1 MAVKA
6 DITIDIDK
14 QVGELQN
21 LTQIYNARVGDNKT
35 PLTIA
40 WRKNDLPLN
49 LKGLHAY
56 IVGKTG
62 DGSYNSETGKIDFPV
77 NTPVSQ
83 FEDDGSGTLDGGQS
97 GLTTLL
103 IPKQMWQ
110 NSGLFAGYIGLK
122 SEDGSV
128 FTSKDI
134 WFKVLGNVLDAGVQ
148 INYFIGDFDKAL
160 SEAEK
165 KLQDKTDSFDQV
177 TAKALQ
183 DLHDKYLQ
191 KAQHAEDTLS
201 DTNAAIDANLAS
213 LKKIAASIGN
223 LQAQLDAD
231 NLETMPQHNADILEL
246 NKKFDNQIS
255 QIHLSP
261 ERFSTLD
268 DVRKQYPTGSHN
280 LITTDD
286 GYTAI
291 WQNGAWQRGNIYQS
305 VGIPDKSIDSSK
317 LSNLST
323 DWKPSYDQPI
333 ILDWNNKTLT
343 IPDGSAIM
351 MHSKTSNIELSYGT
365 FKWDDKLP
373 YVFVSVTSDAK
384 TIKFYSGFD
393 SIPNEEIFIGWI
405 MVNERQ
411 YKFDFRVIE
420 TEQQSADKDPSTAI
434 YIDEKHLPSIR
445 TNMVTSSKIFVDY
458 DKASLILTGDLAFA
472 YKKKYI
478 YIYSGQYDLHDED
491 GKIHNGW
498 IYLFYDTETSN
509 YTIKLFKNQF
519 DNRVENLPCIGYVMF
534 DSKNFY
540 LLDYGQSFNKND
552 KHFVIVK
559 GEKVQ
564 VDFEKNEVIFPKIN
578 HLYIPY
584 YMDLTTSSFAIP
596 IKYTDGTPNDN
607 GNVGYFFGID
617 PAKLTSNSAS
627 LKDAIVVA
635 YSLRTLDNCLYLG
648 WVETN
653 AKTYNFGQLG
663 SSFTKNKFDQKLN
676 KPFYQKA
683 ITCLGDSITAGDSG
697 EGSIID
703 SYVPRMASLLGT
715 TPTNAGVCGSTIT
728 KADDRKDSFV
738 ERIGNIKNQDVV
750 TIFGGTNDFFL
761 NRNLGQFNDDSDNP
775 VTFYAALK
783 YLVLHLSAQNPSAK
797 LLIMTPA
804 RSSREGWAKY
814 DADGNLIKNKAGY
827 TVDDYCNAI
836 RKVAEYY
843 AIPVLDLQKM
853 GNYNPCIPSQ
863 RGHDALSADGL
874 HPTAKGYDRLALTI
888 AHSINSL

>member
-134 WFKVLGNVLDAGVQ
+134 WFKVLGNVLDAGVE

-160 SEAEK
+160 AEAEK
-165 KLQDKTDSFDQV
+165 KLQDKTDSFDQA

-213 LKKIAASIGN
+213 LKKIATSIGT

-231 NLETMPQHNADILEL
+231 NLETIPQHNADILEL
-246 NKKFDNQIS
+246 NNKFDNQIS

-261 ERFSTLD
+261 ERFATLD
-268 DVRKQYPTGSHN
+268 EVRKQYPTGSHN

-291 WQNGAWQRGNIYQS
+291 WHNGTWQRGNIYQS

-317 LSNLST
+317 LSNLASN
-323 DWKPSYDQPI
+323 WEPSYDQPI
-333 ILDWNNKTLT
+333 ILDWSNRTLT
-343 IPDGSAIM
+343 IPNNSAIM
-351 MHSKTSNIELSYGT
+351 LHSKTSNFKLPVGT
-365 FKWDDKLP
+365 FKWDKEIP
-373 YVFVSVTSDAK
+373 YVFVSVTSDGK
-384 TIKFYSGFD
+384 MLKFYNGF
-393 SIPNEEIFIGWI
+393 SVIPNEEIFIGWI
-405 MVNERQ
+405 MVNEKH
-411 YKFDFRVIE
+411 YKFCFRVIE
-420 TEQQSADKDPSTAI
+420 TEKQSVDKDPSTAI
-434 YIDEKHLPSIR
+434 YLDEKHLPSIR
-445 TNMVTSSKIFVDY
+445 TNMVTTSKIFVDY
-458 DKASLILTGDLAFA
+458 DKASLILTRDLVFI
-472 YKKKYI
+472 YKKNSI
-478 YIYSGQYDLHDED
+478 EISPGEYDLHNED
-491 GKIHNGW
+491 GKVTNGW
-498 IYLFYDTETSN
+498 IYLFYDAQKKE

-519 DNRVENLPCIGYVMF
+519 DSKVENLPCIGYVMF
-534 DSKNFY
+534 NSKNFY
-540 LLDYGQSFNKND
+540 LLDYGQSFNEDN
-552 KHFVIVK
+552 KHLIVVK
-559 GEKVQ
+559 GDQVQ
-564 VDFEKNEVIFPKIN
+564 VDFEKNEVIFPSMN

-584 YMDLTTSSFAIP
+584 YVDLVTSSFSVP
-596 IKYTDGTPNDN
+596 LKYTDGTPNDN
-607 GNVGYFFGID
+607 GGKGYFFGID

-635 YSLRTLDNCLYLG
+635 YDPSVLDNCLYLG

-663 SSFTKNKFDQKLN
+663 SSFTKNKFGQKLD

-683 ITCLGDSITAGDSG
+683 ITCLGDSITAGDNG

-703 SYVPRMASLLGT
+703 SYVPRMTSLLGT

-728 KADDRKDSFV
+728 KSDDRKDSFV

-761 NRNLGQFNDDSDNP
+761 NRNLGKFNDDSENP

-797 LLIMTPA
+797 LLIMTPV
-804 RSSREGWAKY
+804 RSSREGWAKF
-814 DADGNLIKNKAGY
+814 DANGNLIKNRAGY

-836 RKVAEYY
+836 RQVADYY
-843 AIPVLDLQKM
+843 AIPVLDLQRN

-863 RGHDALSADGL
+863 KGHDALSVDGL
-874 HPTAKGYDRLALTI
+874 HPTAKGYDRLAQTI
-888 AHSINSL
+888 AHAINSL